1 MKEQLKEKIEQLGEM
16 AVNNIIEAYESLP
29 KEFPVDLLD
38 EIKEMMC
45 VTIQH
50 NPKVISSNFL
60 LGIYESFANLRTR
73 KRKIAEQKLAILEKE
88 LLQRI
93 KDGDSDLNRMKSLE
107 TMLEI
112 SGKAK
117 NEETIKALHE
127 AYVKAKQNDLKY
139 QGFNGIEFFAR
150 NNIDVRSLI
159 DMVFYYSFRFFIY

>member
-1 MKEQLKEKIEQLGEM
+1 MKDQLKEKIEQLGEM

-29 KEFPVDLLD
+29 KEFPVDLLE

-60 LGIYESFANLRTR
+60 LGIYESFANLKTR
-73 KRKIAEQKLAILEKE
+73 KRKIAEQKLVILEKE

-93 KDGDSDLNRMKSLE
+93 KDGDSDLIRMKSLE

-112 SGKAK
+112 CGKAK
-117 NEETIKALHE
+117 NEEAIKALHE

-139 QGFNGIEFFAR
+139 QGFYGIESLAR
-150 NNIDVRSLI
+150 NNMDIRSLI
-159 DMVFYYSFRFFIY
+159 DMVF